1 MVEHLMEGEMQ
12 IEGIVRSDKTNTA
25 ISDLNFKKR
34 KHNGK
39 VKYST
44 KDKKKNQEL
53 ERKKEEELDKIK
65 YEEKKNKKETTDCE
79 GNGHKL

>member
-1 MVEHLMEGEMQ
+1 MEWGKEHTMDIMVEHLMEGEMQ

-39 VKYST
+39 VK
-44 KDKKKNQEL
+44 
-53 ERKKEEELDKIK
+53 
-65 YEEKKNKKETTDCE
+65 
-79 GNGHKL
+79 